1 GRARGQ
7 LPIPTV
13 QLLLLLYLAMGITK
27 TPAMIAIAILS
38 VHSAL
43 AFVSYMVLPPEYV
56 VVGVAAGFM
65 FSFLSGL
72 IIAGNVL
79 SRRIGGLD
87 GKHILGTL
95 LRLHLAVVPSI
106 AAGFGVLRFFDT
118 YVGPGLATNIGSPLV
133 GCTIGALLF
142 LITARLLRVPEL
154 SAAMELIRS
163 RLRR

>member
-1 GRARGQ
+1 LAGMALGLIPFPTFQ
-7 LPIPTV
+7 LMLRV
-13 QLLLLLYLAMGITK
+13 FFAMGATM
-27 TPAMIAIAILS
+27 TPAMIAIANLA

-79 SRRIGGLD
+79 SRRIRGLD

-95 LRLHLAVVPSI
+95 LRLHLTVVPSI
-106 AAGFGVLRFFDT
+106 AAGFGVLSFVDT
-118 YVGPGLATNIGSPLV
+118 YVGQGLATNIVSPLR
-133 GCTIGALLF
+133 GST
-142 LITARLLRVPEL
+142 
-154 SAAMELIRS
+154 
-163 RLRR
+163 